1 MRISDWSSDVCSSDL
16 SPDKHVGD
24 REAIV
29 PDDVPADEDRDKGR
43 LSCRNKPMFQEARP
57 IWIVEHV
64 AATGNSR
71 GVSQVSR
78 RSSRRRDDIGR
89 VNGLILKAGSG
100 VEQLL
105 ECILIRNDVIVHGPD
120 EVRSSGLHKLETKAE
135 PARDRKRTR
144 LN

>member
-1 MRISDWSSDVCSSDL
+1 MPAGKARLGLGNAAGVFRFPA
-16 SPDKHVGD
+16 PDKHVGD

-78 RSSRRRDDIGR
+78 RSSSRRDDIGR
-89 VNGLILKAGSG
+89 VNGLLLTAGSG
-100 VEQLL
+100 EIGRASCRESVCQYAS
-105 ECILIRNDVIVHGPD
+105 ISVVNVAF
-120 EVRSSGLHKLETKAE
+120 KKNQTTET
-135 PARDRKRTR
+135 
-144 LN
+144 

>member
-1 MRISDWSSDVCSSDL
+1 
-16 SPDKHVGD
+16 
-24 REAIV
+24 
-29 PDDVPADEDRDKGR
+29 
-43 LSCRNKPMFQEARP
+43 MFQEARP

-89 VNGLILKAGSG
+89 VNGSILKAGSG

-105 ECILIRNDVIVHGPD
+105 ECILIRNDVIVHAPD
-120 EVRSSGLHKLETKAE
+120 EVRARGIPNLETQAE
-135 PARDRKRTR
+135 PARHPTKVVKGAE
-144 LN
+144 N

>member
-89 VNGLILKAGSG
+89 VNGLILNEIGSG
-100 VEQLL
+100 PCRERVGQY
-105 ECILIRNDVIVHGPD
+105 V
-120 EVRSSGLHKLETKAE
+120 
-135 PARDRKRTR
+135 
-144 LN
+144 

>member
-1 MRISDWSSDVCSSDL
+1 MYISFFLYFFSYIFFFSSRRRHTRCALVTGVQTCARPIL
-16 SPDKHVGD
+16 
-24 REAIV
+24 
-29 PDDVPADEDRDKGR
+29 
-43 LSCRNKPMFQEARP
+43 FQEARP

-120 EVRSSGLHKLETKAE
+120 
-135 PARDRKRTR
+135 
-144 LN
+144 